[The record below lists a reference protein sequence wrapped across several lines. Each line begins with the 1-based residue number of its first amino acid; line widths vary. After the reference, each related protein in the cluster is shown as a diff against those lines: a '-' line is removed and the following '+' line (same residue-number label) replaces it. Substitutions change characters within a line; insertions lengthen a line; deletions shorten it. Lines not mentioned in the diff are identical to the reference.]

1 MLQLSSLQLEQ
12 WVAQFLL
19 PFFRIA
25 SFFMVVPMIGTQLV
39 AARIRLGLALAM
51 TVVLLPT
58 LPAMPVI
65 DGMSLQTYILIAQ
78 QVIIGT
84 AMGFVIQILFQVFSL
99 GGQLIS
105 SQMGLGF
112 ASVSDPANGVS
123 VVVLSQLYLM
133 LVMLLFLAFNGHL
146 VLFEALARSF
156 FVLPVS
162 AGSMPVSGYMALA
175 KSGSWMMASALLMAL
190 PAVTALLVI
199 NFAFGVMTKAAP
211 QLNIFAIGF
220 PFTMLVGL
228 LIAWVSLEGFLG
240 QYQRFVSIAFNYLDE
255 VLGIGVL

>member
-1 MLQLSSLQLEQ
+1 MLQLTTLQIEQ

-39 AARIRLGLALAM
+39 PSRIRLGLAVSM
-51 TVVLLPT
+51 TVVLLPV
-58 LPAMPVI
+58 LPEMPVLS
-65 DGMSLQTYILIAQ
+65 GMSLQTYILVAQ
-78 QVIIGT
+78 QIIIGT
-84 AMGFVIQILFQVFSL
+84 AMAFVIQVLFQIFSL

-112 ASVSDPANGVS
+112 ASVNDPANGVS

-133 LVMLLFLAFNGHL
+133 LVMLLFMAFNGHL
-146 VLFEALARSF
+146 VMFEALARSF

-162 AGSMPVSGYMALA
+162 EGAMPASGYMALV
-175 KSGSWMMASALLMAL
+175 KSGSWMLSSALLMAL

-199 NFAFGVMTKAAP
+199 NFAFGVMAKAAP
-211 QLNIFAIGF
+211 QLNILAIGF
-220 PFTMLVGL
+220 PFTMLMGL
-228 LIAWVSLEGFLG
+228 IITWASLEGFLG
-240 QYQRFVSIAFNYLDE
+240 QYQRFVTLAFDYLDL
-255 VLGIGVL
+255 VIGVGRL

>member
-1 MLQLSSLQLEQ
+1 MLQLTSLQLEQ

-39 AARIRLGLALAM
+39 PARIRLGLALAM

-58 LPAMPVI
+58 LPEMPLLS
-65 DGMSLQTYILIAQ
+65 GMTLQTYILIAEQ
-78 QVIIGT
+78 IIIGT
-84 AMGFVIQILFQVFSL
+84 AMAFVVQILFQVFAL

-133 LVMLLFLAFNGHL
+133 MVMLLFLAFNGHL

-162 AGSMPVSGYMALA
+162 QGAMPVSGYMALA
-175 KSGSWMMASALLMAL
+175 KSGSWMLASALLMAL

-199 NFAFGVMTKAAP
+199 NFAFGVMAKAAP

-220 PFTMLVGL
+220 PFTMMVGL
-228 LIAWVSLEGFLG
+228 VITWVSLEGFLG
-240 QYQRFVSIAFNYLDE
+240 QYQRFVSVAFNYLDQ
-255 VLGIGVL
+255 VIGVGVL

>member
-1 MLQLSSLQLEQ
+1 MLQLTSLQLEQ

-58 LPAMPVI
+58 LPEMPVLS
-65 DGMSLQTYILIAQ
+65 GMSLQTYILVAQ
-78 QVIIGT
+78 QIIIGT
-84 AMGFVIQILFQVFSL
+84 AMAFVIQVLFQIFSL

-133 LVMLLFLAFNGHL
+133 MVMLLFLAFNGHL
-146 VLFEALARSF
+146 VMFEALARSF

-162 AGSMPVSGYMALA
+162 EGAMPVSGYLALA
-175 KSGSWMMASALLMAL
+175 KSGSWMVASALLMSL

-199 NFAFGVMTKAAP
+199 NFAFGVMAKAAP

-220 PFTMLVGL
+220 PFTMLIGL
-228 LIAWVSLEGFLG
+228 VIAWASLDGFLG
-240 QYQRFVSIAFNYLDE
+240 QYQRFAAMAFNYLDQ
-255 VLGIGVL
+255 VVGVGVL

>member
-1 MLQLSSLQLEQ
+1 MLQLTSLQLEQ
-12 WVAQFLL
+12 WIAQFLL

-39 AARIRLGLALAM
+39 PARIRLGLALGM

-58 LPAMPVI
+58 LPEMPLLS
-65 DGMSLQTYILIAQ
+65 GMSLQTYILVAQ
-78 QVIIGT
+78 QILIGT
-84 AMGFVIQILFQVFSL
+84 AMAFVIQVLFQVFSL

-123 VVVLSQLYLM
+123 VVVLSQMYLM
-133 LVMLLFLAFNGHL
+133 MVMLLFLAFNGHL
-146 VLFEALARSF
+146 VMFEALARSF
-156 FVLPVS
+156 FVFPVS
-162 AGSMPVSGYMALA
+162 EGGLPVSGYMALA
-175 KSGSWMMASALLMAL
+175 QSGSWMLASALLMAL

-199 NFAFGVMTKAAP
+199 YFAFGVMAKAAP

-220 PFTMLVGL
+220 PFTMMVGL
-228 LIAWVSLEGFLG
+228 VITWVSLEGFLG
-240 QYQRFVSIAFNYLDE
+240 QYQRFVSVAFNYLDE
-255 VLGIGVL
+255 VVGVGVL

>member
-1 MLQLSSLQLEQ
+1 MLQLTSLQLEQ

-51 TVVLLPT
+51 TIVLLPT

-65 DGMSLQTYILIAQ
+65 DSMSLQTYILIAQ
-78 QVIIGT
+78 QVLIGT
-84 AMGFVIQILFQVFSL
+84 AMAFVIQILFQIFSL

-146 VLFEALARSF
+146 VMFEALARSF

-162 AGSMPVSGYMALA
+162 AGPMPVAGYMAIA
-175 KSGSWMMASALLMAL
+175 KSGSWMLASALLMAL

-199 NFAFGVMTKAAP
+199 NFAFGVMAKAAP

-228 LIAWVSLEGFLG
+228 VIAWVSLEGFLG
-240 QYQRFVSIAFNYLDE
+240 QYQRFVAVAFNYLDE
-255 VLGIGVL
+255 VLGVGVL

>member
-1 MLQLSSLQLEQ
+1 MLQLSALQLEQ

-25 SFFMVVPMIGTQLV
+25 SFLMVVPMIGTQLV
-39 AARIRLGLALAM
+39 ATRIRLGLALAM

-65 DGMSLQTYILIAQ
+65 DAMSLQTYILIAQ
-78 QVIIGT
+78 QIIIGT
-84 AMGFVIQILFQVFSL
+84 AMAFVLQVLFQIFSL

-133 LVMLLFLAFNGHL
+133 LVMLLFLALNGHL
-146 VLFEALARSF
+146 VMLEALARSF
-156 FVLPVS
+156 FVFPVS
-162 AGSMPVSGYMALA
+162 AGSMPVAGYMALA
-175 KSGSWMMASALLMAL
+175 KSGSWMLASALLMSL

-199 NFAFGVMTKAAP
+199 NFAFGVMAKAAP

-228 LIAWVSLEGFLG
+228 VIAWVSLEGFLG
-240 QYQRFVSIAFNYLDE
+240 QFQRFVTLAFNYIDQ
-255 VLGIGVL
+255 VLGVGVL

>member
-1 MLQLSSLQLEQ
+1 MEFSALQLEQ
-12 WVAQFLL
+12 WVAQFVL

-25 SFFMVVPMIGTQLV
+25 SFFMVIPMIGTQLV

-51 TVVLLPT
+51 TIVLVPVLPE
-58 LPAMPVI
+58 LPVI

-78 QVIIGT
+78 QVLIGT
-84 AMGFVIQILFQVFSL
+84 LLGFVVQVLFQVFAL
-99 GGQLIS
+99 GGQLIA

-123 VVVLSQLYLM
+123 VVVLAQFYLTM
-133 LVMLLFLAFNGHL
+133 VMLLFLAFNGHL

-156 FVLPVS
+156 YVIPVADGGMLS
-162 AGSMPVSGYMALA
+162 SGFLALA
-175 KSGSWMMASALLMAL
+175 KSGSWMIGSALLMAL
-190 PAVTALLVI
+190 PAVTALLII

-220 PFTMLVGL
+220 PFTMMMGL
-228 LIAWVSLEGFLG
+228 LITWASMEGFLG
-240 QYQRFVSIAFNYLDE
+240 QYQRFSALAFDYMDY
-255 VLGIGVL
+255 VLGVGRL